1 MFTTFRTV
9 MSVAFVAGIALSAD
23 AAITAGGYS
32 VVVSKTTRDDPQ
44 WQVVVDALAAKHGAQ
59 VIVFETS
66 VDEALPELRRQ
77 FPRYACFVAKPAE
90 AGREFV
96 IAVNRLTRRLD
107 NDPYTDVLWGIL
119 TGYNA
124 ECALRIAQYGKPLV
138 IHRVAAATEVEL
150 SLCDEG
156 VWYSEL
162 DRSKAVGKKAGEEPH
177 PIRRRADSTK
187 HLVDALNEYHADLF
201 ITAGHASEHDWQIG
215 YNYRNGVFG
224 CQDGQLFGEDTRGR
238 KWPVDSDNP
247 KAYLPVGN
255 CLIGRIDGPDCMAL
269 AYMNRAGV
277 NQMVGYTVPSWYG
290 YAGWG
295 MLDYFLEQPGRFTLA
310 EAFFA
315 NQQALMYRLATCF
328 PGAETAPTQGDELPA
343 EHKPSA
349 QAEELGLT
357 AEDGVGLL
365 YDRDVVAFYG
375 DPAWEVRMA
384 PAQAAWEQS
393 LVEKDGQYTFEVR
406 PLYGKQS
413 FLPLNENGSQRGG
426 RPIVQFLPHRIDAT
440 SVKLIEGAEL
450 KPLVTGN
457 FLLLPLPRDAEAKA
471 SYRVVFTAQEIGR

>member
-1 MFTTFRTV
+1 
-9 MSVAFVAGIALSAD
+9 MSVAILAGLALSAD
-23 AAITAGGYS
+23 AATTAGGYS

-44 WQVVVDALAAKHGAQ
+44 WQAVVDALVAKHGAQ
-59 VIVFETS
+59 VIVFDSS

-90 AGREFV
+90 AGRGLV

-119 TGYNA
+119 TGYDA
-124 ECALRIAQYGKPLV
+124 ECALRIAQYGTPLV

-150 SLCDEG
+150 ALCEEG

-162 DRSKAVGKKAGEEPH
+162 DRTKAVGKKAGEEPR

-187 HLVDALNEYHADLF
+187 QLVDALNEYHADLF

-215 YNYRNGVFG
+215 YNYRNGIFG
-224 CQDGQLFGEDTRGR
+224 CQDGQLFGEDTHGR
-238 KWPVDSDNP
+238 KWPIDSGNP
-247 KAYLPVGN
+247 KVYLPVGN

-315 NQQALMYRLATCF
+315 NQQALIYRLAMCF
-328 PGAETAPTQGDELPA
+328 PGAEMAPTRGEEMPA

-349 QAEELGLT
+349 EAEALGLT

-384 PAQAAWEQS
+384 PAQGAWEQS
-393 LVEKDGQYTFEVR
+393 LVRKDGRYTFEVR
-406 PLYGKQS
+406 PLYGKES
-413 FLPLNENGSQRGG
+413 FLPLSENGSQRGG
-426 RPIVQFLPHRIDAT
+426 RPIFQFLPRRIDAA

-457 FLLLPLPRDAEAKA
+457 FLLLPLPRDSEAKA
-471 SYRVVFTAQEIGR
+471 LYRVVFTAKEVGR